1 MFNKLFFS
9 LFFLSSFILCQS
21 ELEKGVVQYN
31 LRHSG
36 CVENKAKSEP
46 IAKAISY
53 FENALNDDKDKDEA
67 SLYLLKSYYF
77 KSKFVLEDK
86 KLKKEFLKKGKN
98 LGQEYVEKFPESV
111 EYRYWYLVN
120 LGSWAEEYGILAAAR
135 EGVADQMRFHSKK
148 IIELDPN
155 YENGAGYF
163 LLGAVHY
170 KSPYVP
176 FILSWPSNKDAI
188 MWLQRAYDT
197 GEAEI
202 AQVVYL
208 AQALKK
214 DKKKEAAVDLLRMV
228 IERIPSVDN
237 YASDWEWLKK
247 ARRILKSF
255 DN

>member
-1 MFNKLFFS
+1 MFDKLFFS

-21 ELEKGVVQYN
+21 ELEKGIIQYN

-36 CVENKAKSEP
+36 CVENTAKSEP
-46 IAKAISY
+46 ISKAISY

-67 SLYLLKSYYF
+67 ALYLLKSYYF
-77 KSKFVLEDK
+77 KSKFVVNDK
-86 KLKKEFLKKGKN
+86 NSKKEYLKKGKY
-98 LGQEYVEKFPESV
+98 LGEDYVEKFPESV

-135 EGVADQMRFHSKK
+135 EGVADQIRYHSKK

-176 FILSWPSNKDAI
+176 FILSWPSNEDAI
-188 MWLQRAYDT
+188 IWLQRAYDT
-197 GEAEI
+197 GDAEI

-208 AQALKK
+208 AQALHK
-214 DKKKEAAVDLLRMV
+214 DKKKHAAIDLLKIV
-228 IERIPSVDN
+228 LEKTPSKDN

-247 ARRILKSF
+247 ARLILSSF
-255 DN
+255 ES